1 MNQTEVEHFACVK
14 IYDVKRQ
21 ALKNIFGTYVTA
33 PLELKNVSQL
43 RDGTTVV
50 STYVYWKVR
59 LYFGFQIQC
68 DAFGLKH
75 IDSQL
80 MFRST

>member
-50 STYVYWKVR
+50 STYVY
-59 LYFGFQIQC
+59 
-68 DAFGLKH
+68 
-75 IDSQL
+75 
-80 MFRST
+80 